1 MILEVDNARFS
12 TLATFFLTS
21 GDLYRIASLKML
33 KNCVC
38 VYVCVCVRERGR
50 EKRGGGG
57 EKISYIYMANVGV
70 CR

>member
-1 MILEVDNARFS
+1 MILEVDNARLS
-12 TLATFFLTS
+12 KLATFFFTS
-21 GDLYRIASLKML
+21 GDLYRIACLKML

-57 EKISYIYMANVGV
+57 EDFLYMANVGV